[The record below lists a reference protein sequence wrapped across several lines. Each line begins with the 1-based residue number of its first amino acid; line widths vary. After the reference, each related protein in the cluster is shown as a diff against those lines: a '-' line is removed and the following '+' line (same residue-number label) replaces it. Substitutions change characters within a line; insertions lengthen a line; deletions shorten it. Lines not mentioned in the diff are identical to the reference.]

1 MYNRY
6 LLGLALLVAG
16 TMPTFSQVSDDNE
29 DGVVKMNAD
38 RSRYD
43 FVEGQVLVKFKDE
56 SPVKVSK
63 ARGLVTTNVGQL
75 TSILEKYGANEMEK
89 VLPNEKPGRQ
99 LRKSR
104 AFNGETIQEK
114 DLSQL
119 YCVKLGDSHRL
130 EVLEAVK
137 ELKDLDEVEFAEPN
151 YKLHTL
157 ATLSTNYNNN
167 PNFSSQ
173 WYLTQYGVKDLWS
186 KPIINNERPVIAILD
201 TGVDITHPDLKDNL
215 WTNKIESEGL
225 EDIDNDGNGL
235 VYDIH
240 GWDFINNTG
249 AIRDNNKHGT
259 HVAGIAAA
267 SDNSLGI
274 IGANP
279 LAYIMPVTVMQ
290 SDGTGDVATII
301 KGIDYAVSKGASV
314 LNLSLGSYANS
325 HALRQALE
333 KAYQT
338 AVIVAAAGN
347 DGMPIEREC
356 GIPFAPMFPAAYSF
370 VLGVM
375 ATTQSGALAK
385 FSNFDC
391 NGPTYSGTSTFQ
403 DPDGFNYEL
412 SAPGANI
419 ISTIPGGKYENL
431 NGTSMAAPL
440 VAGAISALKMVKQYD
455 TQEILWG
462 DLLHSSNILGA
473 YNLTSRPAELDI
485 MKLQMFNRKELSEM
499 DEDDYSGDHEIDAG
513 ETVNIYPVI
522 RTTFGEATN
531 IKMMLEIGE
540 YEDPNVVTINTA
552 DANFGLH
559 LDAYGKGVSVNPLT
573 LTVPKTVADAR
584 HIKLKITASCD
595 ENPTP
600 VVKDFVI
607 VVTNMVKVSG
617 LISEDMTLTADHTYL
632 VNENLGIMEGA
643 TLTIEP
649 GTRIE
654 VMEGMGIS
662 SFGKLNVK
670 GTPEKPITF
679 TRHAGEGPWKG
690 IKSHSSKGEHNHSAA
705 LYTNDANT
713 LFTLL
718 PTDATPNKFLG
729 QSKTVYYGANED
741 SPQRSFNLSNYIEN
755 FSNDMTSKQEML
767 TDPNYLTPAVLQ
779 MLSDW
784 ETYWSQYPTQYSA
797 DKPNYTWV
805 YANLFSWQT
814 YDNPRDTISYCRI
827 EEFVSDGL
835 YPYMKDCVITPAQ
848 NRSFSFYHL
857 DGARNNII
865 NVFSRDIYY
874 NEIGSDLIYSN
885 IVSNNSMNYPRQ
897 LPTYSQMRYLNYMN
911 NYAKLTSSDAGKYY
925 GKEYSLA
932 INTEQPTVDKTEAKY
947 SSYLGTA
954 REDLIRP
961 FIYEIG
967 NAPNTYGR
975 IILDNM
981 RTTPFAEPHGI
992 VWKVVVN
999 GKDAQDE
1006 FEDLPPLGVGKHK
1019 FEVYF
1024 NRPMNKAVAP
1034 QISFGVRDPWTQ
1046 QAVAEDGSWNA
1057 EGTIYTAW
1065 KTIDGK
1071 TKSDGLNRIYVHGAQ
1086 DNEFFEI
1093 PYEKTRFNIIVQAAG
1108 SMATGFS
1115 AEAGLGRV
1123 NLTWDNT
1130 NNNFDDAMGFNV
1142 YRYGSKMKTIPAH
1155 YDNNGNWVG
1164 ETQVPDTVR
1173 LNENIL
1179 DISAKSF
1186 VDYEVTP
1193 GETYYYYYKVLS
1205 TDLQEYDI
1213 SNVVAATPLTSIL
1226 GDANG
1231 NGDVNVADV
1240 VCTVNYAV
1248 GMNPKPF
1255 IFEAADVNKDL
1266 AIDIL
1271 DVVGI
1276 VNLAMSAARP
1286 MTRDE
1291 AAQAVYTIEDGVL
1304 YVETPIS
1311 LAGLQVQFSVD
1322 NKTEMKAADGLK
1334 GFEQASTWLTDND
1347 YMLMAYNFGKKT
1359 LEPGKHALL
1368 YIGDAE
1374 LTDIRVSDVAGQ
1386 KVNVVAGSGTT
1397 AIDGTLLTKTLNK
1410 TGIYNLNGQ
1419 KVAGNADRKLQ
1430 HGVYIING
1438 QKVVK

>member
-75 TSILEKYGANEMEK
+75 TNILEKYGANEMDK

-137 ELKDLDEVEFAEPN
+137 ELKALKEVEFAEPN

-157 ATLSTNYNNN
+157 AMLSTNYNNN

-173 WYLTQYGVKDLWS
+173 WYLNEYGVKDLWS

-225 EDIDNDGNGL
+225 EGVDNDGNGL

-301 KGIDYAVSKGASV
+301 KGINYAVANGASV
-314 LNLSLGSYANS
+314 LNLSLGTYANS

-347 DGMPIEREC
+347 DYNRIHLAKSGSCADPNHKCEY
-356 GIPFAPMFPAAYSF
+356 GKMFPAAYSF
-370 VLGVM
+370 VLGVQ
-375 ATTQSGALAK
+375 AITSTGELAS
-385 FSNFDC
+385 FSNHD
-391 NGPTYSGTSTFQ
+391 NDGNTYSSELTAT

-412 SAPGANI
+412 KAPGTNI
-419 ISTIPGGKYENL
+419 LSTIPGGKYENL

-473 YNLTSRPAELDI
+473 YNLTSRPAELDFLR
-485 MKLQMFNRKELSEM
+485 LQFRERKELA
-499 DEDDYSGDHEIDAG
+499 DETEEDYSDDGRIDAG
-513 ETVNIYPVI
+513 ETVIIYPII
-522 RTTFGEATN
+522 RTTFGEASN
-531 IKMMLEIGE
+531 IKMHLEMGDE
-540 YEDPNVVTINTA
+540 FEDPSTVEIITDENNKV
-552 DANFGLH
+552 DFGWH
-559 LDAYGKGVSVNPLT
+559 LDAYGKGVSANPLK
-573 LTVPKTVADAR
+573 VKIADNVADNR
-584 HIKLKITASCD
+584 HIKMKVVATCD
-595 ENPTP
+595 ESTTIFEEPFTM
-600 VVKDFVI
+600 VVDNIIKINGFVD
-607 VVTNMVKVSG
+607 
-617 LISEDMTLTADHTYL
+617 EDMTLTAEHIYFVDNDMI
-632 VNENLGIMEGA
+632 VKEGA

-649 GTRIE
+649 GTTIVFHAGRSLTVFGTLIAN
-654 VMEGMGIS
+654 GTP
-662 SFGKLNVK
+662 GKLINFESHVGEAYWGGIFSK
-670 GTPEKPITF
+670 STPRTVLRYCKLSHFSMHWSEGHDNRPYFENCIITDVDNW
-679 TRHAGEGPWKG
+679 A
-690 IKSHSSKGEHNHSAA
+690 
-705 LYTNDANT
+705 Y
-713 LFTLL
+713 
-718 PTDATPNKFLG
+718 TDALDFDGECCNVTENLNNG
-729 QSKTVYYGANED
+729 MLQSV
-741 SPQRSFNLSNYIEN
+741 
-755 FSNDMTSKQEML
+755 
-767 TDPNYLTPAVLQ
+767 
-779 MLSDW
+779 
-784 ETYWSQYPTQYSA
+784 
-797 DKPNYTWV
+797 
-805 YANLFSWQT
+805 
-814 YDNPRDTISYCRI
+814 
-827 EEFVSDGL
+827 GL
-835 YPYMKDCVITPAQ
+835 MK
-848 NRSFSFYHL
+848 Y
-857 DGARNNII
+857 NNII
-865 NVFSRDIYY
+865 NNRICALSGSGQDCPDWISITNCNYFNTFNDEVEGKTYY
-874 NEIGSDLIYSN
+874 IKGISGSPSTI
-885 IVSNNSMNYPRQ
+885 R
-897 LPTYSQMRYLNYMN
+897 
-911 NYAKLTSSDAGKYY
+911 
-925 GKEYSLA
+925 
-932 INTEQPTVDKTEAKY
+932 TEEP
-947 SSYLGTA
+947 SYLGTS

-961 FIYEIG
+961 HVWEFG
-967 NAPNTYGR
+967 NNPTGTTAYAL
-975 IILDNM
+975 IDLSNM
-981 RTTPFAEPHGI
+981 LTEPVKEAHGI

-1024 NRPMNKAVAP
+1024 NRPMNKAVIP
-1034 QISFGVRDPWTQ
+1034 QISFGVRDPYNQ
-1046 QAVAEDGSWNA
+1046 QVVAEDGSWND
-1057 EGTIYTAW
+1057 EGTIYTAY
-1065 KTIDGK
+1065 KTITGK

-1142 YRYGSKMKTIPAH
+1142 YRYGSKMKTVPAH

-1186 VDYEVTP
+1186 IDYEVTP

-1213 SNVVAATPLTSIL
+1213 SNVVAATPLTSTL

-1231 NGDVNVADV
+1231 SGDVNVSDV
-1240 VCTVNYAV
+1240 VWTVNYAV
-1248 GMNPKPF
+1248 GMDPKPF
-1255 IFEAADVNKDL
+1255 IFEAADVNTDQT
-1266 AIDIL
+1266 IDIL

-1291 AAQAVYTIEDGVL
+1291 AAQAVYTIEDGIL

-1311 LAGLQVQFSVD
+1311 LAGLQVQLSVD
-1322 NKTEMKAADGLK
+1322 KKSEMKTADGLK

-1374 LTDIRVSDVAGQ
+1374 LTDIRVSDIAGQ

>member
-1 MYNRY
+1 MMYNRY

-104 AFNGETIQEK
+104 AFNGGTIQEK

-137 ELKDLDEVEFAEPN
+137 ELKALKEVEFAEPN

-157 ATLSTNYNNN
+157 ATISPNYNNN
-167 PNFSSQ
+167 PSYDSQ
-173 WYLTQYGVKDLWS
+173 WYLKEYGVKDLWGKDIKNS
-186 KPIINNERPVIAILD
+186 QRPVIAILD
-201 TGVDITHPDLKDNL
+201 TGVDITHPDLKDNI
-215 WTNKIESEGL
+215 WTNALESEGL
-225 EDIDNDGNGL
+225 EGMDNDGNGL

-314 LNLSLGSYANS
+314 LNLSLGTYANS

-347 DGMPIEREC
+347 DKLNIYSMPP
-356 GIPFAPMFPAAYSF
+356 GPMFPAGYSF
-370 VLGVM
+370 VLGVQ
-375 ATTQSGALAK
+375 ATIQGGGLAN
-385 FSNFDC
+385 FSNFDPD
-391 NGPTYSGTSTFQ
+391 GPNFCESVYITIS
-403 DPDGFNYEL
+403 DPDGHNYEL
-412 SAPGANI
+412 SAPGTNI
-419 ISTIPGGKYENL
+419 ISTIPGGKYESL

-455 TQEILWG
+455 NQEILWG
-462 DLLHSSNILGA
+462 DLLHSDNILGA
-473 YNLTSRPAELDI
+473 YNITNRPAELDF
-485 MKLQMFNRKELSEM
+485 MKFQFYERKELTDM
-499 DEDDYSGDHEIDAG
+499 DEDDYSGDKEIDAG
-513 ETVNIYPVI
+513 ETVSFYPVI

-531 IKMMLEIGE
+531 IKMKLELGD
-540 YEDPNVVTINTA
+540 YEDPSVVTINTA
-552 DANFGLH
+552 TANFGLH
-559 LDAYGKGVSVNPLT
+559 LDAYGKGVSVNPLK
-573 LTVPKTVADAR
+573 LTVAKNVADAR
-584 HIKLKITASCD
+584 HIKLRISATCD

-607 VVTNMVKVSG
+607 VVTNMMKIKG
-617 LISEDMTLTADHTYL
+617 LIDQDMTLTADHVYY
-632 VNENLGIMEGA
+632 VNGDIGINEGV

-649 GTRIE
+649 GTRLE
-654 VMEGMGIS
+654 FKEGTELG
-662 SFGKLNVK
+662 SFGKLVAK
-670 GTPEKPITF
+670 GTPDKPIVFALHT
-679 TRHAGEGPWKG
+679 GEKNYWKG
-690 IKSHSSKGEHNHSAA
+690 IFSHKSSEK
-705 LYTNDANT
+705 
-713 LFTLL
+713 
-718 PTDATPNKFLG
+718 
-729 QSKTVYYGANED
+729 
-741 SPQRSFNLSNYIEN
+741 
-755 FSNDMTSKQEML
+755 
-767 TDPNYLTPAVLQ
+767 
-779 MLSDW
+779 
-784 ETYWSQYPTQYSA
+784 
-797 DKPNYTWV
+797 
-805 YANLFSWQT
+805 
-814 YDNPRDTISYCRI
+814 NPVDTISYCQISNIENYSYRI
-827 EEFVSDGL
+827 GPEY
-835 YPYMKDCVITPAQ
+835 YPYMKDCVIRYVDGYYGRAT
-848 NRSFSFYHL
+848 NRFF
-857 DGARNNII
+857 GIRNNIL
-865 NVFSRDIYY
+865 NTYLYDGY
-874 NEIGSDLIYSN
+874 NHSYNTEYSN
-885 IVSNNSMNYPRQ
+885 IVNNFSTSGNISLPKYSGLPYCNYF
-897 LPTYSQMRYLNYMN
+897 N
-911 NYAKLTSSDAGKYY
+911 NFHSKN
-925 GKEYSLA
+925 YSLIYRA
-932 INTEQPTVDKTEAKY
+932 ETISTDK
-947 SSYLGTA
+947 SSKPAYLGTGKT
-954 REDLIRP
+954 EVIRP
-961 FIYEIG
+961 FIFELG
-967 NAPNTYGR
+967 NSTETTYGQ
-975 IILDNM
+975 IDLSNM
-981 RTTPFAEPHGI
+981 PTRPYAEPHGI

-1046 QAVAEDGSWNA
+1046 QTVAEDGSWND
-1057 EGTIYTAW
+1057 EGTIYTAY
-1065 KTIDGK
+1065 KTITGK

-1186 VDYEVTP
+1186 IDYEVTP

-1213 SNVVAATPLTSIL
+1213 SNVVAATPQTSTL

-1231 NGDVNVADV
+1231 SGDVNVSDV

-1248 GMNPKPF
+1248 GMDPKPF
-1255 IFEAADVNKDL
+1255 IFEAADVNTDQT
-1266 AIDIL
+1266 IDIL

-1291 AAQAVYTIEDGVL
+1291 AAQAVYTIENGVL

-1311 LAGLQVQFSVD
+1311 LAGLQLQFSAD

-1334 GFEQASTWLTDND
+1334 GFEQASTWLSDND
-1347 YMLMAYNFGKKT
+1347 YMLMAYNFGNKT
-1359 LEPGKHALL
+1359 LAPGKHALL

-1386 KVNVVAGSGTT
+1386 KVNVVAGPGTT

>member
-1 MYNRY
+1 MKFSRY

-38 RSRYD
+38 HSRYD
-43 FVEGQVLVKFKDE
+43 YVEGQVLVKFKDE
-56 SPVKVSK
+56 NPVKVSK
-63 ARGLVTTNVGQL
+63 SRGMVTTNVDQL
-75 TSILEKYGANEMEK
+75 TSILEKYGASEMEK
-89 VLPNEKPGRQ
+89 VLPNEKPKRQ

-104 AFNGETIQEK
+104 AFNGGIIQEK

-130 EVLEAVK
+130 EVLETVK
-137 ELKDLDEVEFAEPN
+137 ELKALKEVEFAEPN

-157 ATLSTNYNNN
+157 ATISTNYNNN
-167 PNFSSQ
+167 PNYDSQ
-173 WYLTQYGVKDLWS
+173 WYLKEYGVKDLWGKDIKNS
-186 KPIINNERPVIAILD
+186 QRPVIAILD
-201 TGVDITHPDLKDNL
+201 TGVDITHPDLKDNI
-215 WTNKIESEGL
+215 WTNAIESEGL
-225 EDIDNDGNGL
+225 EGMDNDGNGL

-240 GWDFINNTG
+240 GWDFINNSG
-249 AIRDNNKHGT
+249 NIRDNNKHGT

-301 KGIDYAVSKGASV
+301 KGINYAVTKGASV
-314 LNLSLGSYANS
+314 LNLSLGTYANS

-333 KAYQT
+333 QAYQT

-347 DGMPIEREC
+347 DAKPIEREC
-356 GIPFAPMFPAAYSF
+356 GISYAPMFPAAYSF

-375 ATTQSGALAK
+375 ATKQNGVIVE
-385 FSNFDC
+385 FSNKDC
-391 NGPTYSGTSTFQ
+391 NGPTYSGTSTLQ

-412 SAPGANI
+412 QAPGI
-419 ISTIPGGKYENL
+419 TILSTIPGGKYEYL

-440 VAGAISALKMVKQYD
+440 VAGAISALKMVKLYD

-473 YNLTSRPAELDI
+473 YNMTNRPAELDI
-485 MKLQMFNRKELSEM
+485 LKVQLQNRKELA
-499 DEDDYSGDHEIDAG
+499 DETEEDYSGDHEIDAG
-513 ETVNIYPVI
+513 EIVYVYPVI

-531 IKMMLEIGE
+531 IKLKLEIGE
-540 YEDPNVVTINTA
+540 NEDPNVVTINTA
-552 DANFGLH
+552 NANFDLH
-559 LDAYGKGVSVNPLT
+559 LDAYGKGVSKNPLT
-573 LTVPKTVADAR
+573 LTVPKSVADAR
-584 HIKLKITASCD
+584 HIKLRITASCD

-607 VVTNMVKVSG
+607 VVTNMVKISG
-617 LISEDMTLTADHTYL
+617 LISENTKLTADHTYL
-632 VNENLGIMEGA
+632 VNENLGILKGA

-649 GTRIE
+649 GTRLE
-654 VMEGMGIS
+654 FAEGMGLS
-662 SFGKLNVK
+662 SFGRLIAN
-670 GTPEKPITF
+670 GTPEKPIVF
-679 TRHAGEGPWKG
+679 TNHKGEGRWTE
-690 IKSHSSKGEHNHSAA
+690 IRSHES
-705 LYTNDANT
+705 
-713 LFTLL
+713 
-718 PTDATPNKFLG
+718 
-729 QSKTVYYGANED
+729 ED
-741 SPQRSFNLSNYIEN
+741 MIMEGDNI
-755 FSNDMTSKQEML
+755 
-767 TDPNYLTPAVLQ
+767 
-779 MLSDW
+779 
-784 ETYWSQYPTQYSA
+784 TYA
-797 DKPNYTWV
+797 
-805 YANLFSWQT
+805 
-814 YDNPRDTISYCRI
+814 NPRDTLSYCKI
-827 EEFVSDGL
+827 ENSYFYTNSTF
-835 YPYMKDCVITPAQ
+835 PYMKDCVISSMTG
-848 NRSFSFYHL
+848 YTGYL
-857 DGARNNII
+857 DGVRNNII
-865 NVFSRDIYY
+865 NGPFGITSTSSNIANNYTPDVIFPHSSSSMEYCNFINNFQKY
-874 NEIGSDLIYSN
+874 IGS
-885 IVSNNSMNYPRQ
+885 
-897 LPTYSQMRYLNYMN
+897 
-911 NYAKLTSSDAGKYY
+911 GKYN

-932 INTEQPTVDKTEAKY
+932 IRTNTPYIDKTNCP
-947 SSYLGTA
+947 SYLGTA

-961 FIYEIG
+961 FIYELG
-967 NAPNTYGR
+967 NAPNTYGQ
-975 IILDNM
+975 IDLSNM
-981 RTTPFAEPHGI
+981 RTTPIPEAHGI

-1034 QISFGVRDPWTQ
+1034 LISFGVRDPWTQ

-1057 EGTIYTAW
+1057 EGTIYTAY

-1071 TKSDGLNRIYVHGAQ
+1071 TKSDGLNRIYVRGAQ

-1093 PYEKTRFNIIVQAAG
+1093 PYEKTRFNINVQAAG
-1108 SMATGFS
+1108 SMATGFA

-1123 NLTWDNT
+1123 NLTWDNSK
-1130 NNNFDDAMGFNV
+1130 NNFEDAMGFNV
-1142 YRYGSKMKTIPAH
+1142 YRYGSKMKTVPAH

-1193 GETYYYYYKVLS
+1193 NETYNYYYKVLS
-1205 TDLQEYDI
+1205 TDLQEYDM
-1213 SNVVAATPLTSIL
+1213 SNVVAATPLTSTL

-1231 NGDVNVADV
+1231 SGDVNVTDV
-1240 VCTVNYAV
+1240 VWTVNYAV
-1248 GMNPKPF
+1248 GMDPKPF
-1255 IFEAADVNKDL
+1255 IFEAADVNKDRT
-1266 AIDIL
+1266 IDVL

-1276 VNLAMSAARP
+1276 VNLAMSASSRA
-1286 MTRDE
+1286 MTRNE
-1291 AAQAVYTIEDGVL
+1291 YAQAIYTIEDGVL
-1304 YVETPIS
+1304 YVETPVT
-1311 LAGLQVQFSVD
+1311 LAGIQVQFAAD
-1322 NKTEMKAADGLK
+1322 HTKTMKAAEGLN
-1334 GFEQASTWLTDND
+1334 GFEQASTWFTDND
-1347 YMLMAYNFGKKT
+1347 YMLMAYSFGKKT
-1359 LEPGKHALL
+1359 LAPGKHALL

-1374 LTDIRVSDVAGQ
+1374 LTDIRVSDVAGM

-1397 AIDGTLLTKTLNK
+1397 AIDDALLTKTLNK

-1430 HGVYIING
+1430 RGVYIING

>member
-1 MYNRY
+1 MMYNRY

-63 ARGLVTTNVGQL
+63 ARGLVSTNVGQL
-75 TSILEKYGANEMEK
+75 TSILEKYGVNEMEK

-137 ELKDLDEVEFAEPN
+137 ELKELKEVEFAEPN

-173 WYLTQYGVKDLWS
+173 WYLNEYGVKDLWS

-225 EDIDNDGNGL
+225 EGVDNDGNGL

-301 KGIDYAVSKGASV
+301 KGINYAVANGASV
-314 LNLSLGSYANS
+314 LNLSLGTYANS
-325 HALRQALE
+325 SALRQTLE

-347 DGMPIEREC
+347 DGKPIGER
-356 GIPFAPMFPAAYSF
+356 PMFPAAYSF

-375 ATTQSGALAK
+375 ATTQSGELAT

-391 NGPTYSGTSTFQ
+391 DGPNYSSASTFQ

-412 SAPGANI
+412 SAPGVNI

-440 VAGAISALKMVKQYD
+440 VAGAISVLKMIKQYD
-455 TQEILWG
+455 MQEILWG

-473 YNLTSRPAELDI
+473 YNMTSRPAELDI

-522 RTTFGEATN
+522 RTTFGEASN
-531 IKMMLEIGE
+531 IKMKLEIGE
-540 YEDPNVVTINTA
+540 YEDPNVVTINTTN
-552 DANFGLH
+552 ANFGLH

-573 LTVPKTVADAR
+573 LTIPKTVADAR
-584 HIKLKITASCD
+584 HIKLRITASCD

-600 VVKDFVI
+600 VVMDFVI
-607 VVTNMVKVSG
+607 VVTNMVKING
-617 LISEDMTLTADHTYL
+617 LISEDMKLTADHTYL

-643 TLTIEP
+643 KLTIEP

-654 VMEGMGIS
+654 FMAGMGIS
-662 SFGKLNVK
+662 SFGKLIAK

-679 TRHAGEGPWKG
+679 TRHIGEDPWAG
-690 IKSHSSKGEHNHSAA
+690 IKTHKSSGIHAYGGKI
-705 LYTNDANT
+705 YTNVDCT

-718 PTDATPNKFLG
+718 PTEQTPNEFGSIGELAYYSDTEG
-729 QSKTVYYGANED
+729 DHSKTFYLSKYINDWTSNMTGK
-741 SPQRSFNLSNYIEN
+741 QNLL
-755 FSNDMTSKQEML
+755 K
-767 TDPNYLTPAVLQ
+767 DPNYLTPSVLQ
-779 MLSDW
+779 MLSD
-784 ETYWSQYPTQYSA
+784 YNAYC
-797 DKPNYTWV
+797 NL
-805 YANLFSWQT
+805 YANKGTEEKIHYGYINVSFDDWVI
-814 YDNPRDTISYCRI
+814 YDNPRDTIYYCKI
-827 EEFVSDGL
+827 DG
-835 YPYMKDCVITPAQ
+835 C
-848 NRSFSFYHL
+848 
-857 DGARNNII
+857 DG
-865 NVFSRDIYY
+865 SRDILMPYMEDCEIKLNDVNY
-874 NEIGSDLIYSN
+874 NNIFFNMDGERNTIHGGRNGMCIGNNIAEGLRYSN
-885 IVSNNSMNYPRQ
+885 IVNIDFGNTAENM
-897 LPTYSQMRYLNYMN
+897 PTYSRIWNN
-911 NYAKLTSSDAGKYY
+911 NYFNNFAICSSNSKYD
-925 GKEYSLA
+925 GMKYSLA
-932 INTEQPTVDKTEAKY
+932 ILTNQAIVDKAKVEY

-954 REDLIRP
+954 REDLVRP

-967 NAPNTYGR
+967 NAPDTYGK
-975 IILDNM
+975 IDLSNM
-981 RTTPFAEPHGI
+981 PSRPYTEAHGI

-999 GKDAQDE
+999 EKDAQDE

-1057 EGTIYTAW
+1057 EGTVYTAW

-1108 SMATGFS
+1108 SMATGFF
-1115 AEAGLGRV
+1115 AEAGLGKV
-1123 NLTWDNT
+1123 SLTWDNT

-1142 YRYGSKMKTIPAH
+1142 YRYGSKMKTVPAH
-1155 YDNNGNWVG
+1155 YENGKWVG

-1173 LNENIL
+1173 LNESIL

-1186 VDYEVTP
+1186 VDYDVTP

-1213 SNVVAATPLTSIL
+1213 SNVVAATPLTSTL

-1231 NGDVNVADV
+1231 SGDVNVTDV
-1240 VCTVNYAV
+1240 VWTVNYAV
-1248 GMNPKPF
+1248 GMDPKPF
-1255 IFEAADVNKDL
+1255 IFEAADVNTDQ

-1374 LTDIRVSDVAGQ
+1374 LTDIRVSDIAGQ

-1397 AIDGTLLTKTLNK
+1397 AIGDALLTKMLNK

-1419 KVAGNADRKLQ
+1419 KVAGNEDRKLQ

>member
-1 MYNRY
+1 
-6 LLGLALLVAG
+6 
-16 TMPTFSQVSDDNE
+16 MPTFSQVSDDNE

-167 PNFSSQ
+167 PNYSSQ
-173 WYLTQYGVKDLWS
+173 WYLTEYGVKDLWS

-225 EDIDNDGNGL
+225 EGVDNDGNGL

-249 AIRDNNKHGT
+249 VIRDNNKHGT

-314 LNLSLGSYANS
+314 LNLSLGTYANS
-325 HALRQALE
+325 LALRQALE

-347 DGMPIEREC
+347 DFCRIHFSPNCHPGKC
-356 GIPFAPMFPAAYSF
+356 GYGVMFPAGYSF
-370 VLGVM
+370 VLGVQ
-375 ATTQSGALAK
+375 ATVQGGALAG
-385 FSNFDC
+385 FSNHDC
-391 NGPTYSGTSTFQ
+391 DGPNFSSASTFQ

-473 YNLTSRPAELDI
+473 YNMTSRPAELDI

-531 IKMMLEIGE
+531 IKMKLEIGE
-540 YEDPNVVTINTA
+540 YEDLNVVTINTA
-552 DANFGLH
+552 NANFGLH

-573 LTVPKTVADAR
+573 LTIPKTVADAR
-584 HIKLKITASCD
+584 HIKLRITAFCD

-607 VVTNMVKVSG
+607 VVTNMVKING

-662 SFGKLNVK
+662 SFGKLIAK

-690 IKSHSSKGEHNHSAA
+690 IKSHKSKGEHNHDAA
-705 LYTNDANT
+705 LYTNDAKT

-718 PTDATPNKFLG
+718 PTDATPNKFTD
-729 QSKTVYYGANED
+729 QYKYVYYGANED
-741 SPQRSFNLSNYIEN
+741 SPSKTFWLSDYIKD
-755 FSNDMTSKQEML
+755 FSSDMTPKQEML

-779 MLSDW
+779 MLSEW
-784 ETYWSQYPTQYSA
+784 EAYWSQYPTQWSA
-797 DKPNYTWV
+797 DKPNSTSV
-805 YANLFSWQT
+805 GARLFSWEI

-827 EEFVSDGL
+827 EEFDSNDDIY
-835 YPYMKDCVITPAQ
+835 YPYMKDCVISPAH
-848 NRSFSFYHL
+848 NTGRDLFYNL
-857 DGARNNII
+857 EGQRNTIMNAYY
-865 NVFSRDIYY
+865 DYIYLYGSY
-874 NEIGSDLIYSN
+874 NLSNLKYSN
-885 IVSNNSMNYPRQ
+885 IVNNYSRYYAKYLPR
-897 LPTYSQMRYLNYMN
+897 YSQMKNLNYIN
-911 NYAKLTSSDAGKYY
+911 NFGVANYNAGKYT

-932 INTEQPTVDKTEAKY
+932 IDTEQPTVDKAEDIY

-954 REDLIRP
+954 RKDLIRP
-961 FIYEIG
+961 FVYEIG
-967 NAPNTYGR
+967 NAPNTYGEMN
-975 IILDNM
+975 LDNM
-981 RTTPFAEPHGI
+981 PSRPYAEPHGI

-999 GKDAQDE
+999 EKDAQDE

-1046 QAVAEDGSWNA
+1046 QIVAEDGSWNT
-1057 EGTIYTAW
+1057 EGTVYTAW

-1071 TKSDGLNRIYVHGAQ
+1071 TKSDGLNRIYVYGAQ

-1115 AEAGLGRV
+1115 AEAGLGKV
-1123 NLTWDNT
+1123 SLTWDNT

-1142 YRYGSKMKTIPAH
+1142 YRYGSKMKTVPAH
-1155 YDNNGNWVG
+1155 YENGKWVG

-1213 SNVVAATPLTSIL
+1213 SNVVAATPLTSTL

-1231 NGDVNVADV
+1231 SGDVNVTDV
-1240 VCTVNYAV
+1240 VWTVNYAV
-1248 GMNPKPF
+1248 GMDPKPF
-1255 IFEAADVNKDL
+1255 IFEAADVNTDQT
-1266 AIDIL
+1266 IDIL

-1291 AAQAVYTIEDGVL
+1291 AAQAVYTIENGML

>member
-1 MYNRY
+1 MMYNRY

-56 SPVKVSK
+56 SPVKLSK

-137 ELKDLDEVEFAEPN
+137 ELKDLKEVEFAEPN

-173 WYLTQYGVKDLWS
+173 WYLTEYGVKDLWG
-186 KPIINNERPVIAILD
+186 KPIVNNERPVIAILD

-225 EDIDNDGNGL
+225 EDMDNDGNGL

-314 LNLSLGSYANS
+314 LNLSLGTYANS
-325 HALRQALE
+325 LALRQALE

-347 DGMPIEREC
+347 DGI
-356 GIPFAPMFPAAYSF
+356 GIYSACDFGMPMFPAAYSF
-370 VLGVM
+370 VLGVQ
-375 ATTQSGALAK
+375 ATLQGGALAR
-385 FSNFDC
+385 FSNYDC
-391 NGPTYSGTSTFQ
+391 DGPTYSAESSYH

-531 IKMMLEIGE
+531 IKMKLEIGE
-540 YEDPNVVTINTA
+540 YEDPNVVTITSAN
-552 DANFGLH
+552 ANFGLH

-573 LTVPKTVADAR
+573 LYIPKTVADAR
-584 HIKLKITASCD
+584 HIKLRITASCD

-607 VVTNMVKVSG
+607 MVTNMVKING
-617 LISEDMTLTADHTYL
+617 LISANQTLTANHIYY
-632 VNENLGIMEGA
+632 VNENLGIKKGV

-649 GTRIE
+649 GTRLE
-654 VMEGMGIS
+654 FAEGMGLS
-662 SFGKLNVK
+662 SFGKLVAN
-670 GTPEKPITF
+670 GTPEKPIVF
-679 TRHAGEGPWKG
+679 TRHIGEGPWAG
-690 IKSHSSKGEHNHSAA
+690 ITSHKSEGIIQQGSC
-705 LYTNDANT
+705 LYTNADST
-713 LFTLL
+713 IFTLL
-718 PTDATPNKFLG
+718 KTDQTPNSIYRIDAYRYKSYN
-729 QSKTVYYGANED
+729 QSDPKEFSIKNYMDWPSNMAGKED
-741 SPQRSFNLSNYIEN
+741 L
-755 FSNDMTSKQEML
+755 L
-767 TDPNYLTPAVLQ
+767 TDPNYFTPAILKMIQ
-779 MLSDW
+779 DW
-784 ETYWSQYPTQYSA
+784 KDECDKYS
-797 DKPNYTWV
+797 KEYSNEYNQGFWIYLYLPNWCI
-805 YANLFSWQT
+805 
-814 YDNPRDTISYCRI
+814 YDNPRDTLSFCKI
-827 EEFVSDGL
+827 EDYNAQIVWTPPF
-835 YPYMKDCVITPAQ
+835 MNDCVLTPTDYAG
-848 NRSFSFYHL
+848 NRPFYDL
-857 DGARNNII
+857 NGVRNTFMNYST
-865 NVFSRDIYY
+865 NSLNY
-874 NEIGSDLIYSN
+874 NEIGQDFKYSN
-885 IVSNNSMNYPRQ
+885 IVNCYSPFNPQY
-897 LPTYSQMRYLNYMN
+897 LPLYSSLKYLNFINVYTK
-911 NYAKLTSSDAGKYY
+911 YDGQGKHN
-925 GKEYSLA
+925 GQEYSLA
-932 INTEQPTVDKTEAKY
+932 ISTDNPDIDKADY
-947 SSYLGTA
+947 PSYLGTA

-961 FIYEIG
+961 YIYEIG
-967 NAPNTYGR
+967 NAPKTYGQ
-975 IILDNM
+975 IDLSNM
-981 RTTPFAEPHGI
+981 PSRPYAEAHGI

-1006 FEDLPPLGVGKHK
+1006 FENLAPLGVGKHK

-1034 QISFGVRDPWTQ
+1034 LISFGVRDPYTQ
-1046 QAVAEDGSWNA
+1046 QAVAEDGSWND
-1057 EGTIYTAW
+1057 EGTIYTAY
-1065 KTIDGK
+1065 KTITGK

-1142 YRYGSKMKTIPAH
+1142 YRYGSKMKTVPAH

-1213 SNVVAATPLTSIL
+1213 SNVVAATPLTSTL

-1231 NGDVNVADV
+1231 SGDVNVTDV
-1240 VCTVNYAV
+1240 VWTVNYAV
-1248 GMNPKPF
+1248 GMDPKPF
-1255 IFEAADVNKDL
+1255 IFEAADVNTDQT
-1266 AIDIL
+1266 IDVL

-1276 VNLAMSAARP
+1276 VNLAMSASSRV
-1286 MTRDE
+1286 MTRNE
-1291 AAQAVYTIEDGVL
+1291 YAQAIYTIEDGVL
-1304 YVETPIS
+1304 YVETPVT
-1311 LAGLQVQFSVD
+1311 LAGIQVQFAAD
-1322 NKTEMKAADGLK
+1322 HTKTMKAAEGLN
-1334 GFEQASTWLTDND
+1334 GFEQASTWFTDND

-1359 LEPGKHALL
+1359 LAPGKHALL

-1374 LTDIRVSDVAGQ
+1374 LTDIRVSDIAGQ
-1386 KVNVVAGSGTT
+1386 KVNVVPGSGTT